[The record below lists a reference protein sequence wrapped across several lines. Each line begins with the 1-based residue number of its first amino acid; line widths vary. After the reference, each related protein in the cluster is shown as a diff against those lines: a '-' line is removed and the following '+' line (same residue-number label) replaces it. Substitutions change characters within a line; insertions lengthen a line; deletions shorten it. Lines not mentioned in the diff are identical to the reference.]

1 MPWYNLDQPS
11 KLSGPGLSLPFV
23 GDVGK
28 FLGDL
33 DFKGL
38 DLPWSVFPGFTAT
51 SLLNSAMKFWKSLFI
66 VHKLSKSIPAW
77 QERSRVACWSL
88 SV

>member
-1 MPWYNLDQPS
+1 MDLFLQILVYALVQSS

-28 FLGDL
+28 FQGEL

-38 DLPWSVFPGFTAT
+38 DLLWSVFPDFIAT
-51 SLLNSAMKFWKSLFI
+51 SLL
-66 VHKLSKSIPAW
+66 
-77 QERSRVACWSL
+77 R
-88 SV
+88 